1 MRAPNIYHNVDVA
14 KREGTIY
21 VRWQRRPVNNIT
33 VLVTTASE
41 SCWMSYTLDMLTA
54 LTDSS

>member
-1 MRAPNIYHNVDVA
+1 MRAPNIYHNVEVA

-21 VRWQRRPVNNIT
+21 VRWQLRLVNNIT
-33 VLVTTASE
+33 VPVIIASE